1 MELGREAT
9 EARAVRGVRPFP
21 CPVKAWRSPG
31 EGLTLGVG
39 GFGPGGCGGARAS
52 RGTGVSGQKEAVGRI
67 GEQQRCREK
76 EGWGTRGRGE
86 TQGWTDKAT
95 RNRARPMYSE
105 RE

>member
-1 MELGREAT
+1 M
-9 EARAVRGVRPFP
+9 P
-21 CPVKAWRSPG
+21 CPVESRGAPQSPAV

-76 EGWGTRGRGE
+76 EGGDTGKG
-86 TQGWTDKAT
+86 
-95 RNRARPMYSE
+95 
-105 RE
+105 

>member
-1 MELGREAT
+1 MDSARRE
-9 EARAVRGVRPFP
+9 GFSRPGSGMGSLQ
-21 CPVKAWRSPG
+21 SPAA

-76 EGWGTRGRGE
+76 EGGDTGKG
-86 TQGWTDKAT
+86 
-95 RNRARPMYSE
+95 
-105 RE
+105 

>member
-1 MELGREAT
+1 MAGAGSSTGELKAREPGSPERAQKSRSGQQRGGHTEGFSQPSGSGLLGRA
-9 EARAVRGVRPFP
+9 
-21 CPVKAWRSPG
+21 

-76 EGWGTRGRGE
+76 EGGDTGKG
-86 TQGWTDKAT
+86 
-95 RNRARPMYSE
+95 
-105 RE
+105 

>member
-1 MELGREAT
+1 MRT
-9 EARAVRGVRPFP
+9 FP
-21 CPVKAWRSPG
+21 CPHRGVGSLAESRA

-95 RNRARPMYSE
+95 RNRARLMY
-105 RE
+105 

>member
-1 MELGREAT
+1 MGSSGDQKSQSRGKQRAQGVRALPCLREA
-9 EARAVRGVRPFP
+9 PQS
-21 CPVKAWRSPG
+21 PVV

-76 EGWGTRGRGE
+76 EGGDTGKG
-86 TQGWTDKAT
+86 
-95 RNRARPMYSE
+95 
-105 RE
+105 